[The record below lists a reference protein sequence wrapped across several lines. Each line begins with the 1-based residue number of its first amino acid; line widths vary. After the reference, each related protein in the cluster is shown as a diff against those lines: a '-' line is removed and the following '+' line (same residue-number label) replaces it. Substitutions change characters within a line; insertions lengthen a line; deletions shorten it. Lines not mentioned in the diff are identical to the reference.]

1 MDRSCD
7 GGTIQIQLNSTN
19 GQHKVTNM
27 KKLVSVLALGF
38 AVSLSGCATNQTG
51 YSKNVPI
58 AYTTTESALEII
70 ATESQKAMNAAQQLA
85 KYQDSYNATLD
96 YRQRQFE
103 SDQVMID
110 YIGKPNTVLNSIAIR
125 YGYRYI
131 ELGNPQD
138 LPTVNF
144 TNYWTTPNNAVVNID
159 AKLGNQGSIAVDKKQ
174 KVITLI
180 YPNAESVKT
189 ANQ

>member
-1 MDRSCD
+1 MKNVITAVTLAA
-7 GGTIQIQLNSTN
+7 TIGMTGCASNHSSLNKNLATAYPVN
-19 GQHKVTNM
+19 E
-27 KKLVSVLALGF
+27 SVL
-38 AVSLSGCATNQTG
+38 
-51 YSKNVPI
+51 
-58 AYTTTESALEII
+58 EIVGQ
-70 ATESQKAMNAAQQLA
+70 ESQKAMNAAKQLA

-103 SDQVMID
+103 TDQVMID

-131 ELGNPQD
+131 ELGKATS

-144 TNYWTTPNNAVVNID
+144 TKYWTTPNNAVVNID
-159 AKLGNQGSIAVDKKQ
+159 AKLGNSGSIAVDKKQ

-180 YPNAESVKT
+180 YPNVQSVET

>member
-1 MDRSCD
+1 
-7 GGTIQIQLNSTN
+7 
-19 GQHKVTNM
+19 M
-27 KKLVSVLALGF
+27 KNLFAVLAV
-38 AVSLSGCATNQTG
+38 ASAISLSGCATQKTD
-51 YSKNVPI
+51 YSKNVAVTYPS
-58 AYTTTESALEII
+58 TESVLEII

-131 ELGNPQD
+131 ELGTPQD

-144 TNYWTTPNNAVVNID
+144 TKYWTTPNNAVVNID
-159 AKLGNQGSIAVDKKQ
+159 AKLGSQASIAVDKKQ
-174 KVITLI
+174 KVITLL
-180 YPNAESVKT
+180 YPSAT
-189 ANQ
+189 AVATDIQ

>member
-1 MDRSCD
+1 MDSSHLD
-7 GGTIQIQLNSTN
+7 GTIQLPLISTHEPN
-19 GQHKVTNM
+19 KVAKM
-27 KKLVSVLALGF
+27 KKLFSVLALGL
-38 AVSLSGCATNQTG
+38 AVSMGGCATNQTG

-58 AYTTTESALEII
+58 AYTTTDSALEII
-70 ATESQKAMNAAQQLA
+70 ATKSQKAMNAAQQLA

-174 KVITLI
+174 KVITLL

-189 ANQ
+189 SNQ

>member
-1 MDRSCD
+1 
-7 GGTIQIQLNSTN
+7 
-19 GQHKVTNM
+19 M
-27 KKLVSVLALGF
+27 KKLFLGLALAGTV
-38 AVSLSGCATNQTG
+38 AISGCATGSNLTKG
-51 YSKNVPI
+51 ANV
-58 AYTTTESALEII
+58 AYPANESVLDII
-70 ATESQKAMNAAQQLA
+70 GAESQKAMNAAKQLS

-96 YRQRQFE
+96 YRQRQFDT
-103 SDQVMID
+103 DQVMID

-131 ELGNPQD
+131 ELGRAQD

-144 TNYWTTPNNAVVNID
+144 TQYWTTPNNAVVNIN
-159 AKLGNQGSIAVDKKQ
+159 AKLGSTANVALDKKQ

-180 YPNAESVKT
+180 YPNAMGAET

>member
-1 MDRSCD
+1 
-7 GGTIQIQLNSTN
+7 
-19 GQHKVTNM
+19 M
-27 KKLVSVLALGF
+27 KNLFAVLAVTA
-38 AVSLSGCATNQTG
+38 AVSMTGCASNQPT
-51 YSKNVPI
+51 YSKNVAV
-58 AYTTTESALEII
+58 AYPSTEGVLEII

-103 SDQVMID
+103 TDQVMID

-144 TNYWTTPNNAVVNID
+144 TKYWTTPNNAVVNID
-159 AKLGNQGSIAVDKKQ
+159 AKLGSQASIAVDKKQ

-180 YPNAESVKT
+180 YPNTESV
-189 ANQ
+189 ANVNQ

>member
-1 MDRSCD
+1 
-7 GGTIQIQLNSTN
+7 
-19 GQHKVTNM
+19 M
-27 KKLVSVLALGF
+27 KKVFLGLAV
-38 AVSLSGCATNQTG
+38 ASTIAISGCATSSNL
-51 YSKNVPI
+51 SKGANI
-58 AYTTTESALEII
+58 AYPTNENVLDIISA
-70 ATESQKAMNAAQQLA
+70 ESQKAMNAAKQLS

-103 SDQVMID
+103 TDQVMID

-131 ELGNPQD
+131 ELGKPQD

-144 TNYWTTPNNAVVNID
+144 TQYWTTPNNAVVNIN
-159 AKLGNQGSIAVDKKQ
+159 AKLGNTANVALDKKQ

-180 YPNAESVKT
+180 YPNARAAQT
-189 ANQ
+189 AN

>member
-1 MDRSCD
+1 
-7 GGTIQIQLNSTN
+7 
-19 GQHKVTNM
+19 M
-27 KKLVSVLALGF
+27 KNLFAVLAVT
-38 AVSLSGCATNQTG
+38 AAISMTGCATNQTG

-58 AYTTTESALEII
+58 AYPSTESALEII

-103 SDQVMID
+103 TDQVMID

-131 ELGNPQD
+131 ELGNPQG

-159 AKLGNQGSIAVDKKQ
+159 AKLGSQGSIAVDKKQ

-180 YPNAESVKT
+180 YPNTQSVVN
-189 ANQ
+189 AN

>member
-1 MDRSCD
+1 
-7 GGTIQIQLNSTN
+7 
-19 GQHKVTNM
+19 M
-27 KKLVSVLALGF
+27 KNLFAVLAVTAAIGMT
-38 AVSLSGCATNQTG
+38 GCATNQAT
-51 YSKNVPI
+51 YSKNVGV
-58 AYTTTESALEII
+58 AYPSTESVLEII

-103 SDQVMID
+103 TDQVMID

-131 ELGNPQD
+131 ELGNPQE

-144 TNYWTTPNNAVVNID
+144 TKYWTTPNNAVVNID
-159 AKLGNQGSIAVDKKQ
+159 AKLGSQASIAVDKKQ
-174 KVITLI
+174 KVITLL
-180 YPNAESVKT
+180 YPNAESVAT
-189 ANQ
+189 VNQ

>member
-1 MDRSCD
+1 
-7 GGTIQIQLNSTN
+7 
-19 GQHKVTNM
+19 M
-27 KKLVSVLALGF
+27 KKLVSVLALGL
-38 AVSLSGCATNQTG
+38 AVSLGGCATNQTG

-58 AYTTTESALEII
+58 AYPTTESALEII

-103 SDQVMID
+103 TDQVMID

-180 YPNAESVKT
+180 YPTAESVKY

>member
-1 MDRSCD
+1 
-7 GGTIQIQLNSTN
+7 
-19 GQHKVTNM
+19 M
-27 KKLVSVLALGF
+27 KNLFAVLAVTAAIGMT
-38 AVSLSGCATNQTG
+38 GCATNQTA
-51 YSKNVPI
+51 YSKNVAV
-58 AYTTTESALEII
+58 AYPSTESVLEII

-131 ELGNPQD
+131 ELGNPQE

-159 AKLGNQGSIAVDKKQ
+159 AKLGSQASIAVDKKQ
-174 KVITLI
+174 KVITLL
-180 YPNAESVKT
+180 YPNAESVVNV
-189 ANQ
+189 NQ